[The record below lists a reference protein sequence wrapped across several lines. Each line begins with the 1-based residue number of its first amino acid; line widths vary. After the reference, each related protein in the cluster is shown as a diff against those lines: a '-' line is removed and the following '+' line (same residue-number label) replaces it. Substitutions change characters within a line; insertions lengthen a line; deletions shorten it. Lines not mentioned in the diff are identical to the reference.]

1 MENLDLN
8 VFDYTL
14 PEGLIASAPAERR
27 DASRLLV
34 LDRAS
39 GRVAHKTFADL
50 PDLLRAG
57 DCVVLNRTKVLKA
70 RIVGKKRSGG
80 RAELLLLSPH
90 DGTPRQW
97 RALAR
102 GLATGSSLELAGGL
116 RCEVMG
122 KTPEG
127 EWLCSFPTDNLLS
140 YLEVH
145 GAMPLPP
152 YILKQRKRLGA
163 ACPDDERYQTV
174 YAQVPGSVAA
184 PTAGLHFTDEV
195 LKRLKA
201 KGVDVAFVTLH
212 IGWGTFRP
220 ILTQNILDHKML
232 PEAFEIDSATA
243 SQILMAR
250 RRGGRVVSVGT
261 STTRALETASK
272 GERLAAMKGMA
283 DIFIYPGHRYRAVDA
298 LVTNFH
304 LPKSTPL
311 LLAAAFAGPDKL
323 LPAYQE
329 AIAQK
334 YRFYSYGD
342 AMLVV

>member
-1 MENLDLN
+1 MEKLDLDA
-8 VFDYTL
+8 FDYTL
-14 PEGLIASAPAERR
+14 PESLIAPAPAEPR
-27 DASRLLV
+27 DSSRLLV
-34 LDRAS
+34 VEKAT
-39 GRVAHKTFADL
+39 GRLHHKRFSDL
-50 PDLLRAG
+50 PDFLRAG

-90 DGTPRQW
+90 DGEGRQW

-102 GLATGSSLELAGGL
+102 GLAKGASLELTGGL

-122 KTPEG
+122 KTEEG
-127 EWLCSFPTDNLLS
+127 EWVCHFPTDNLLS
-140 YLEVH
+140 YLDTH

-152 YILKQRKRLGA
+152 YILKQRKRSPA
-163 ACPDDERYQTV
+163 ECPDDERYQTI
-174 YAQVPGSVAA
+174 YAKVPGSVAA
-184 PTAGLHFTDEV
+184 PTAGLHFTEGV
-195 LKRLKA
+195 FQKLKA
-201 KGVDVAFVTLH
+201 KGVDVAFITLH

-220 ILTQNILDHKML
+220 ILTQNILDHRML
-232 PEAFEIDSATA
+232 PEPFEIDAATA
-243 SQILMAR
+243 AQIVMAR

-283 DIFIYPGHRYRAVDA
+283 DVFIYPGHRYRAVDA
-298 LVTNFH
+298 LITNFH

-311 LLAAAFAGPDKL
+311 LLASAFAGPQNVAA
-323 LPAYQE
+323 AYRE